1 MVKKYLIKR
10 SQVVAILIFLVEI
23 IGSFALVQIDASENI
38 LGKIGY
44 VAIIYGVLSTIALYQ
59 VKKEWDVFLI
69 FMIMCYLFSFGQC
82 ILTAFGY
89 KLGVFA
95 FSMDRGFFS
104 NQEILNATYNDSYIY
119 VERKLKNGAIRKG
132 IVGAI
137 DLEDYDYKP
146 NAKSKIRATEKTVVD
161 RIPPR
166 VKIRENANI
175 ELPHILLLC
184 DDQKHQ
190 LLESIETIKEK
201 LEILYDFD
209 LMQDGGH
216 ITGWLVSK
224 DKAEIFDTA
233 LEKYLQDIR
242 EKYYGLDENP
252 MIFAVGDG
260 NHSLATAK
268 ECYEQQKKAF
278 GTSIKARYALVELEN
293 LQDESQQFEPI
304 HRLLMNVDIS
314 DFLTKIKTI
323 CVSHSKHK
331 VEYYTKEKQ
340 GVLYL
345 DESLGELTVGILQR
359 FLDDYVKTNNCDI
372 DYIHDDDVL
381 KKLSCKSDCIGL
393 LLSAIDKE
401 NLFSEIIKNGS
412 LPRKTF
418 SMGHAQEKRYYIEAR
433 RIK

>member
-1 MVKKYLIKR
+1 M
-10 SQVVAILIFLVEI
+10 
-23 IGSFALVQIDASENI
+23 
-38 LGKIGY
+38 
-44 VAIIYGVLSTIALYQ
+44 
-59 VKKEWDVFLI
+59 
-69 FMIMCYLFSFGQC
+69 
-82 ILTAFGY
+82 
-89 KLGVFA
+89 
-95 FSMDRGFFS
+95 
-104 NQEILNATYNDSYIY
+104 
-119 VERKLKNGAIRKG
+119 
-132 IVGAI
+132 
-137 DLEDYDYKP
+137 EDYDYKP

-216 ITGWLVSK
+216 ITGWLVSE
-224 DKAEIFDTA
+224 DKAEIFDAA

-278 GTSIKARYALVELEN
+278 GTSIKSRYALVELEN

-331 VEYYTKEKQ
+331 VEYYTKEQQ

-372 DYIHDDDVL
+372 DYIHDNDVL

>member
-1 MVKKYLIKR
+1 MVFEKTDILLPKVKDHR
-10 SQVVAILIFLVEI
+10 KWAVVACDQFTSQPEYWEN
-23 IGSFALVQIDASENI
+23 VQ
-38 LGKIGY
+38 KY
-44 VAIIYGVLSTIALYQ
+44 VGDEVS
-59 VKKEWDVFLI
+59 
-69 FMIMCYLFSFGQC
+69 
-82 ILTAFGY
+82 
-89 KLGVFA
+89 
-95 FSMDRGFFS
+95 
-104 NQEILNATYNDSYIY
+104 TYNLILPEAQLLENNDDRIANINETMNSYLKKNIFEEYNNSYVY
-119 VERKLKNGAIRKG
+119 VERKLKNGEIRKG

-137 DLEDYDYKP
+137 DLEDYDYRP
-146 NAKSKIRATEKTVVD
+146 NAKSKIRATEKTVIE

-166 VKIRENANI
+166 VKIRENADI

-184 DDQKHQ
+184 DDQEHQ
-190 LLESIETIKEK
+190 LLESVEMIKEK

-216 ITGWLVSK
+216 ITGWLVSE
-224 DKAEIFDTA
+224 DKAEVFDVA
-233 LEKYLQDIR
+233 LEKYFQDIR
-242 EKYYGLDENP
+242 EKYHGLDENL
-252 MIFAVGDG
+252 MFFAVGDG

-268 ECYEQQKKAF
+268 ECYERQKKAF

-323 CVSHSKHK
+323 CVSYSKHK
-331 VEYYTKEKQ
+331 VVYYTKEKQ
-340 GVLYL
+340 GILYL

>member
-1 MVKKYLIKR
+1 MVFEKTDILLPKIKDYR
-10 SQVVAILIFLVEI
+10 KWAVVACDQFTSQPEYWENVQKY
-23 IGSFALVQIDASENI
+23 IGDEVS
-38 LGKIGY
+38 
-44 VAIIYGVLSTIALYQ
+44 
-59 VKKEWDVFLI
+59 
-69 FMIMCYLFSFGQC
+69 
-82 ILTAFGY
+82 
-89 KLGVFA
+89 
-95 FSMDRGFFS
+95 
-104 NQEILNATYNDSYIY
+104 TYNLILPEAQLSGNNDDKIANINETMNSYLKKNIFETYNNSYIY

-175 ELPHILLLC
+175 ELPH
-184 DDQKHQ
+184 
-190 LLESIETIKEK
+190 
-201 LEILYDFD
+201 
-209 LMQDGGH
+209 
-216 ITGWLVSK
+216 
-224 DKAEIFDTA
+224 
-233 LEKYLQDIR
+233 
-242 EKYYGLDENP
+242 
-252 MIFAVGDG
+252 
-260 NHSLATAK
+260 
-268 ECYEQQKKAF
+268 
-278 GTSIKARYALVELEN
+278 
-293 LQDESQQFEPI
+293 
-304 HRLLMNVDIS
+304 VDIS

-323 CVSHSKHK
+323 CVSQSKHK
-331 VEYYTKEKQ
+331 VEYYTKEQQ

-372 DYIHDDDVL
+372 DYIHDNDVL